1 MKWERLN
8 GALCQLS
15 KGLPLLSRLGRE
27 VDGREWVIWLSLNRI
42 SLAIVLN
49 INYMGGGQVQRK
61 EEGLCFALLKYD
73 DSLDESGR
81 GTDGMKEVDSWRIFF
96 QNKGNFLAL
105 CPRALSLAL
114 SSLTFTYSSKP
125 ARHVSSQDL
134 DGGNG

>member
-1 MKWERLN
+1 M
-8 GALCQLS
+8 
-15 KGLPLLSRLGRE
+15 
-27 VDGREWVIWLSLNRI
+27 
-42 SLAIVLN
+42 
-49 INYMGGGQVQRK
+49 QRK

-81 GTDGMKEVDSWRIFF
+81 GADGMKEVDSWRIFF

-125 ARHVSSQDL
+125 ARYVSSQDL
-134 DGGNG
+134 VGGNGRVWKVRCQNANPGLIKQTGAMGS